1 MLQIGMSCFLQSYM
15 PCVIVNLS
23 VKKYVLDGRN
33 ENKLY

>member
-23 VKKYVLDGRN
+23 GKKYVLEGRN
-33 ENKLY
+33 EIEFY